1 MQVIRT
7 TKFSMLRR
15 ALAWVTLVVLLVG
28 LAVLAEVAN
37 AQTKTSPIPGAVK
50 EQGRDVEI
58 VYQGK
63 CPYKGT
69 EMLCIAGVHSSGN
82 YGLMLLYNDNGILV
96 MVVKSTVGGNDEL
109 LWTHPDYRL

>member
-7 TKFSMLRR
+7 TKFAMLRR
-15 ALAWVTLVVLLVG
+15 VVAWVTLAVILVVLG
-28 LAVLAEVAN
+28 VLADVAN
-37 AQTKTSPIPGAVK
+37 AQTKPAVIPDAVK
-50 EQGRDVEI
+50 NQGLDVEI

-63 CPYKGT
+63 CPYKGG

-96 MVVKSTVGGNDEL
+96 MVVKSTVGGTDEL